1 MLSDWID
8 TLKEKI
14 SKVEVTESLRRCKDF
29 EKNVIFS
36 QTDSSK
42 ILIKAHVY

>member
-14 SKVEVTESLRRCKDF
+14 SKVEVTETP
-29 EKNVIFS
+29 
-36 QTDSSK
+36 QQM
-42 ILIKAHVY
+42 VYNIYR